1 MRAWCCV
8 AVQKNTLA
16 FAHDGCSEA
25 AAKKGKKVVA
35 TCGMMTGGDCRA
47 NHEAGRP
54 FKKLRKASG
63 CVPNAKQST

>member
-8 AVQKNTLA
+8 TVQKNTLA

-35 TCGMMTGGDCRA
+35 TCGMMTGGDCRS
-47 NHEAGRP
+47 NHEAGGE

-63 CVPNAKQST
+63 CVPDAK